1 MESWFGLL
9 LYDKYNMLV
18 WELILYLWFLLV
30 LVVMMMLCV
39 WIFKCIRNNLENF
52 DKMNKKFL
60 MVKLLVIFLCFGIGY
75 VVIRRM
81 IFIVYSFILSNGMF
95 NFIVM

>member
-60 MVKLLVIFLCFGIGY
+60 MVKLSVIFLCFGIGY

-81 IFIVYSFILSNGMF
+81 IFIVYLFILSNGMF